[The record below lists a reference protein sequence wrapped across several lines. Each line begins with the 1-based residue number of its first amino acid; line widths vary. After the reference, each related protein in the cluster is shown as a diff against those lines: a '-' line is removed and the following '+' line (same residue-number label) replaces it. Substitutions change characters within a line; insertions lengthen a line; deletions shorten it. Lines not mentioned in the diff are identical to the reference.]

1 VFQLAVALSLSVLA
15 AGESSEA
22 DVRTVADS
30 YLRALTGSGDDRARE
45 LLLGG
50 ATMDAQIF
58 SLDSARIVSKD
69 PLRREEGNLATA
81 LELMRELDRA
91 GRQARTR
98 MMKGGAKSHG
108 DEMGYTELSQAEAS
122 KLLAPTREK
131 AQKFLK
137 ACPVLAYLTRVG
149 KELYWHPRN
158 PMRAL
163 LHEAG
168 DGGQYRVELHR
179 FRVESLEGPSKAPRQ
194 WPLRVLRFRS
204 GGIDTGWRILP
215 ASDWSVE

>member
-15 AGESSEA
+15 AGESPDA

-58 SLDSARIVSKD
+58 SLDSARIVSKE
-69 PLRREEGNLATA
+69 PMRREEGNLANA
-81 LELMRELDRA
+81 LGLMRELDRA
-91 GRQARTR
+91 GRQARNR
-98 MMKGGAKSHG
+98 MMKGAKSHG
-108 DEMGYTELSQAEAS
+108 DEMGYQEVSQAEAS

-168 DGGQYRVELHR
+168 DHGQYRIELHR
-179 FRVESLEGPSKAPRQ
+179 FKVESLEGPSKAPRQ
-194 WPLRVLRFRS
+194 WPLRIVRFRS
-204 GGIDTGWRILP
+204 GGLDTGWRILP

>member
-1 VFQLAVALSLSVLA
+1 MFQLAVTLSLLFLA
-15 AGESSEA
+15 AGDSSEA
-22 DVRTVADS
+22 EVRSVADS
-30 YLRALTGSGDDRARE
+30 YLHALTGSGDDRARE

-58 SLDSARIVSKD
+58 SLESARIVSED
-69 PLRREEGNLATA
+69 PIRREEGNLATA
-81 LELMRELDRA
+81 VGLMRELDQA
-91 GRQARTR
+91 GLQARTR
-98 MMKGGAKSHG
+98 MTKGVKSHG
-108 DEMGYTELSQAEAS
+108 DEMGYRELSHAEAS

-137 ACPVLAYLTRVG
+137 SCPVIAYLTRVG
-149 KELYWHPRN
+149 KEVYWHPKN
-158 PMRAL
+158 PMRTL

-168 DGGQYRVELHR
+168 DHGRYRVEVHR
-179 FRVESLEGPSKAPRQ
+179 FKVESVEGPSKTPRQ

>member
-1 VFQLAVALSLSVLA
+1 MFQLAAALSLSVLA
-15 AGESSEA
+15 MGESSEA
-22 DVRTVADS
+22 EVRTVADS

-50 ATMDAQIF
+50 ASMDAQIF

-81 LELMRELDRA
+81 LGLMRELDQA
-91 GRQARTR
+91 GRQARNR
-98 MMKGGAKSHG
+98 MIKGVKTHG
-108 DEMGYTELSQAEAS
+108 DEMGYLELSQAEAS
-122 KLLAPTREK
+122 RLLAPTQEK
-131 AQKFLK
+131 AKRFLK

-149 KELYWHPRN
+149 KEVYWHPKN

-163 LHEAG
+163 LHRAG
-168 DGGQYRVELHR
+168 DQGQYEVELYR
-179 FRVESLEGPSKAPRQ
+179 FKVESLEGPQKVPRQ

-204 GGIDTGWRILP
+204 AGIDTGWRILP

>member
-1 VFQLAVALSLSVLA
+1 MFQLAAALSLSVLA
-15 AGESSEA
+15 IGESPEA
-22 DVRTVADS
+22 EVRTVADS

-50 ATMDAQIF
+50 ASMDAQIF
-58 SLDSARIVSKD
+58 TLDSARIVSKD
-69 PLRREEGNLATA
+69 PLRHEQGNLATA
-81 LELMRELDRA
+81 VGLMRELDQA

-98 MMKGGAKSHG
+98 MSKGVKAHG
-108 DEMGYTELSQAEAS
+108 DEMGYLELSQAEAS
-122 KLLAPTREK
+122 KLLARTQEK
-131 AQKFLK
+131 AKKFLK

-149 KELYWHPRN
+149 KEVYWHPKN

-163 LHEAG
+163 LHKAG
-168 DGGQYRVELHR
+168 DQGQYEVELYR
-179 FRVESLEGPSKAPRQ
+179 FKVESLEGPRKVPRE

-204 GGIDTGWRILP
+204 AGIDTGWRILP